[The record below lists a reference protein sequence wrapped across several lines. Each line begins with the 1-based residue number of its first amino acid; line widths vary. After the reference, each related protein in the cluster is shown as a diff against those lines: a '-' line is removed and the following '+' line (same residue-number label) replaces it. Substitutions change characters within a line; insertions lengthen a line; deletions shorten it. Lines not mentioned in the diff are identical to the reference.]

1 MKSVQNVFTV
11 WLILA
16 GRHLAD
22 LEVPMNFFA
31 PCLPVFAVAT
41 PILPSCP
48 ARAQADLTRHIRSWN
63 PSVKAKR
70 YVRCGFLR
78 TTASRKAA
86 EADLVFSMS
95 LTAAEVQIHG
105 ACSQFNNRNSFHA
118 PMFHSKLSELVELII
133 LSPKGFACDFLF
145 LSQLIL

>member
-11 WLILA
+11 WLTLA
-16 GRHLAD
+16 GRHPAD

-31 PCLPVFAVAT
+31 PRLPVFAVAT

-48 ARAQADLTRHIRSWN
+48 ARAQADLPQHVRSGN
-63 PSVKAKR
+63 PSVKAKL

-78 TTASRKAA
+78 TTVSKKAA
-86 EADLVFSMS
+86 EADLVSSMS

-105 ACSQFNNRNSFHA
+105 ACSQFNNGNSFHV
-118 PMFHSKLSELVELII
+118 PMFHSKLS
-133 LSPKGFACDFLF
+133 K
-145 LSQLIL
+145 